1 MIFVEFLMISVCFL
15 HRTVLIANH
24 IHVLSK
30 EIAPNFSAA
39 DVSNIKKFSRRK
51 KVWKHS

>member
-1 MIFVEFLMISVCFL
+1 MVFLFYFQ

-51 KVWKHS
+51 KVENTNK